1 MWLACWLAT
10 RPAVWQTSDMTRQ
23 GRRLVRDRR
32 ITLRVASRE
41 LRRWHVAAGL
51 AGLSLAELIREGT
64 RTHMRRLRRDTRVT
78 ADMERTASGARR

>member
-1 MWLACWLAT
+1 MRLAYWLASG
-10 RPAVWQTSDMTRQ
+10 PAVGQTGGMTIQ

-32 ITLRVASRE
+32 ITLRVASGE
-41 LRRWHVAAGL
+41 LQRWHVAAGV

-64 RTHMRRLRRDTRVT
+64 RTHMRRLLRDTRVT